1 MIDYRLQRNA
11 CSNNFP
17 FALLILIFILC
28 SCPSRKGRELSSI
41 RVTFPISLE
50 NFIRCLGK
58 INFVIVFHDE
68 KGVKDILLS
77 HRLYVFTERTIFFSQ
92 YVKSEISKH
101 KYKNIRR
108 NIFYLGSSS
117 EIKYFPPSRT
127 RNPFPFRIKSVY
139 ES

>member
-1 MIDYRLQRNA
+1 M
-11 CSNNFP
+11 
-17 FALLILIFILC
+17 
-28 SCPSRKGRELSSI
+28 K
-41 RVTFPISLE
+41 
-50 NFIRCLGK
+50 
-58 INFVIVFHDE
+58 

-77 HRLYVFTERTIFFSQ
+77 HRLYVFTDRTIFFSQ